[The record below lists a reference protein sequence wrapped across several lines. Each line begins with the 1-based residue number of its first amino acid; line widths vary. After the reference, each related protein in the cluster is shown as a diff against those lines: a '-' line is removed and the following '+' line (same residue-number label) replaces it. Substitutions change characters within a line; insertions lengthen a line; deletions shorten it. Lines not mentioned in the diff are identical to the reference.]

1 MSVTLEQERIDNLFS
16 RVKDLD
22 DVART
27 MPPDD
32 PRRATL
38 DKVIRAELTEAEPVR
53 PRIAA
58 ALLHLTEKTVRAWL
72 SEGVLTAAVNQPR
85 VLLEPSRLYEVVS
98 LVRDLRSAG
107 RTTGLLDEVF
117 RRLSDSALL
126 EREDLQRSLSETA
139 EGKGTLVRGPEAS
152 ANPSSALEV

>member
-16 RVKDLD
+16 RVDDLD

-27 MPPDD
+27 MPTDD

-38 DKVIRAELTEAEPVR
+38 VRVIRAELTDAEPVR

-72 SEGVLTAAVNQPR
+72 NEGVLTAAVNKPR
-85 VLLEPSRLYEVVS
+85 VLLEPFRLYEVLS

-126 EREDLQRSLSETA
+126 ERQDLQRSLSEMA
-139 EGKGTLVRGPEAS
+139 EGQGTLVRGPGTSIS
-152 ANPSSALEV
+152 ASSAPEV